1 MNFEV
6 VNSGITGPD
15 GFRTAGIACGIKAS
29 GLDLAIVTSDDIT
42 NAAGIFTTNCVT
54 AAPVQVSREHLAQ
67 TQGRAKA
74 IVVNSGCANACT
86 GDAGIDVARAMTTAT
101 ATQLGCTSQEV
112 LVASTGVIGVQ
123 LNTEKLR
130 AGIDVAAGQLSK
142 EGHRSAAEA
151 IMTTDLEPKEFGIEV
166 TTAQGNFRVGGMAKG
181 AGMIEPN
188 MATMLAFLTTDARIE
203 SAKLNQALRE
213 SAADTFN
220 AITVDGECSTNDS
233 VFALASGRSAV
244 VIDDDSY
251 PIFVEAFRTV
261 SRKLALDIVRGG
273 EGATKIVSITAA
285 GARTKNDAR
294 CVARVLANS
303 LLVKTALHGCDP
315 NWGRLVAAAGRS
327 GVAFDLKQAVVRI
340 GDTVLFEKGQSYD
353 ERASVAAAY
362 LQQNEVELTVHLG
375 VGNHNATVWTC
386 DLSADYVQI
395 NSEYRT

>member
-86 GDAGIDVARAMTTAT
+86 GDAGINVARAMTTAT

-203 SAKLNQALRE
+203 SAKLNQALRD

-220 AITVDGECSTNDS
+220 AITEDGECSTND
-233 VFALASGRSAV
+233 
-244 VIDDDSY
+244 
-251 PIFVEAFRTV
+251 
-261 SRKLALDIVRGG
+261 
-273 EGATKIVSITAA
+273 
-285 GARTKNDAR
+285 
-294 CVARVLANS
+294 
-303 LLVKTALHGCDP
+303 
-315 NWGRLVAAAGRS
+315 
-327 GVAFDLKQAVVRI
+327 
-340 GDTVLFEKGQSYD
+340 
-353 ERASVAAAY
+353 
-362 LQQNEVELTVHLG
+362 
-375 VGNHNATVWTC
+375 
-386 DLSADYVQI
+386 
-395 NSEYRT
+395 